1 MRGDDSG
8 RRFWFFVTT
17 GPLTLLTIASCIA
30 AWNPQTSWE
39 WWWLLAAGVT
49 LVERMM
55 TLGFFIP
62 NGLKLMQAEKL
73 LSGKAEALAGRWVR
87 LNYVRAFLAL
97 SGWLLAL
104 KALSLFASAPL
115 PDAQT
120 NVTPTVVSATT
131 SPAEIGPGFVS
142 QTLQKDGTNLHFVRG
157 GSGPLVVLIHGYPQ
171 DWWEW
176 RRVMPKLADQF
187 TVVAVD
193 LRGVGL
199 SRPAADGYDAAT
211 LAEDVHAVVESLH
224 TGPAY
229 IVGHDIGGMVAYAYA
244 RLYPESTRGA
254 MIMDVGLPGLEPW
267 SEAERLPFL
276 WHFHFHRTPG
286 LPEAL
291 VEGREFIYF
300 REFTRRFTL
309 NPDDISDA
317 DVAHFARSYGSKENL
332 RAGFKFYR
340 AFDENAWFNI
350 VHREPLDVPVVL
362 VGGEHSAA
370 MSNPR
375 LAESL
380 RAQGVKTVH
389 VEVIRQSRHY
399 LAEEQPDAVAEII
412 AHYAGRMDGS
422 E

>member
-1 MRGDDSG
+1 MLSEILLWLFVIFSGLAIGAGLYEMRIVVPRWFSRRSGFGIQINSEAMRADDSG
-8 RRFWFFVTT
+8 RRFWAFVTT

-62 NGLKLMQAEKL
+62 NGLKLMQVENL
-73 LSGKAEALAGRWVR
+73 PSGRAEALAGRWVR

-120 NVTPTVVSATT
+120 NVTPTVVSATM
-131 SPAEIGPGFVS
+131 SPTEIGPGFVS
-142 QTLQKDGTNLHFVRG
+142 QTLQRDGTNLHFVRG

-176 RRVMPKLADQF
+176 RRIMPKLADRF
-187 TVVAVD
+187 TIVAVD
-193 LRGVGL
+193 LRGVGF

-224 TGPAY
+224 TGSAY

-244 RLYPESTRGA
+244 RLYSENTRGA

-276 WHFHFHRTPG
+276 
-286 LPEAL
+286 
-291 VEGREFIYF
+291 
-300 REFTRRFTL
+300 
-309 NPDDISDA
+309 
-317 DVAHFARSYGSKENL
+317 
-332 RAGFKFYR
+332 
-340 AFDENAWFNI
+340 
-350 VHREPLDVPVVL
+350 
-362 VGGEHSAA
+362 
-370 MSNPR
+370 
-375 LAESL
+375 
-380 RAQGVKTVH
+380 
-389 VEVIRQSRHY
+389 
-399 LAEEQPDAVAEII
+399 
-412 AHYAGRMDGS
+412 
-422 E
+422 